1 MSSRKVVLHHSHVKC
16 LTGIAWWPQRKHWN
30 DQHGRR
36 VVTVTVVTVVK
47 IISEH
52 SSMKRVYWSM
62 CGRYGRFSRKERIEA
77 VLGRTIEAAG
87 ELAPRYNVCPGL
99 PDWVMRQPGPE
110 AAFRFEQF
118 HWGLLPS
125 WAKNPKASQRPINA
139 RAETVAERPMFRDL
153 LRERRCVVPI
163 DGYYEWRTTSSG
175 KVPFW
180 FYLKSGEPCFLAGLW
195 DCWHAGK
202 PDALAS
208 YILMTT
214 EPNALSAKV
223 HDRMPVMLRARDV
236 PRWLDPTIAEPS
248 QVVGLLEP
256 YPAEEMA
263 SRPVS
268 KRVSNPDN
276 EGPELI
282 KEDNAAPELWS

>member
-1 MSSRKVVLHHSHVKC
+1 
-16 LTGIAWWPQRKHWN
+16 
-30 DQHGRR
+30 
-36 VVTVTVVTVVK
+36 
-47 IISEH
+47 
-52 SSMKRVYWSM
+52 
-62 CGRYGRFSRKERIEA
+62 
-77 VLGRTIEAAG
+77 
-87 ELAPRYNVCPGL
+87 
-99 PDWVMRQPGPE
+99 
-110 AAFRFEQF
+110 
-118 HWGLLPS
+118 
-125 WAKNPKASQRPINA
+125 
-139 RAETVAERPMFRDL
+139 
-153 LRERRCVVPI
+153 
-163 DGYYEWRTTSSG
+163 
-175 KVPFW
+175 
-180 FYLKSGEPCFLAGLW
+180 
-195 DCWHAGK
+195 
-202 PDALAS
+202 
-208 YILMTT
+208 MTT

>member
-1 MSSRKVVLHHSHVKC
+1 
-16 LTGIAWWPQRKHWN
+16 
-30 DQHGRR
+30 
-36 VVTVTVVTVVK
+36 
-47 IISEH
+47 
-52 SSMKRVYWSM
+52 M

-77 VLGRTIEAAG
+77 VLGQSIDGAG
-87 ELAPRYNVCPGL
+87 ELEARYNVCPGL
-99 PDWVMRQPGPE
+99 PDWVIRQPGPE
-110 AAFRFEQF
+110 ASLRFEQF

-125 WAKNPKASQRPINA
+125 WAKNPKASRRPINA
-139 RAETVAERPMFRDL
+139 RAETVVEKPMFREL
-153 LRERRCVVPI
+153 LLERRCVVPI

-180 FYLKSGEPCFLAGLW
+180 FHLASGEPFFLAGLW
-195 DCWHAGK
+195 DCWHEGR

-214 EPNALSAKV
+214 RPNELAAKV
-223 HDRMPVMLRARDV
+223 HDRMPVMLHARDV
-236 PRWLDPTIAEPS
+236 ALWLDPAIREPER
-248 QVVGLLEP
+248 VVGLLGP
-256 YPAEEMA
+256 YPAHEMA

-282 KEDNAAPELWS
+282 EADNATPELWT